1 MYIYGDIMSGVDN
14 IDSKSEKATKLD
26 ARSCKNSNMSKEELH
41 RREQEAV
48 LKIINMTSIIST
60 ADKQGNV
67 LSVND
72 KLCEVS
78 QYEREEC
85 IGQPHNM
92 FRHPDTPKNLFKELW
107 STIGNGDIFRGKIK
121 NKKKDGSPYFVD
133 AVICPI
139 LGDDG
144 KPVKYI
150 GVRYEITDEELAR
163 QELREKTQGVVD
175 AVDTAYAF
183 IEFDTKGAIITANN
197 NFLTT
202 MGYQLDDIQNKHH
215 RIFVDPSYANSSDY
229 VSFWKDLAEGKTF
242 NDEFKRIAKDGSVKW
257 LRAVYTGVKDE
268 DGHVVKV
275 VKIAT
280 DVTAQKNT
288 QQNMQG
294 VINAIDAAYAFIE
307 FDSSGT
313 IITANNNFLVT
324 MGYKLDEIQNK
335 HHRIFVDPSF
345 VNSPAYG
352 SFWKDLAEGKTFN
365 DEFKRIAKDGSEK
378 WLRAVYT
385 GVKNEAGHVVKVVKI
400 ATDITP
406 QKCKDL
412 DLLHKVDL
420 ILDVVDAAS
429 KGDLTRI
436 IDVAGTEPIDK
447 VCGGLKTFLGTLSE
461 SIQAIIKNAETLASS
476 STELSSIGQLMAS
489 NAEETSAQTN
499 IVAAAAEEVSQNIQ
513 TVAAGT
519 EELDASIKEI
529 AKNTVDAARIA
540 MQAVTYTEDA
550 NLTMEKLGS
559 SSAEIGNVIKVITSI
574 AQQTNLLALNA
585 TIEAARAGEAGKG
598 FAVVANEVKELAK
611 ETAKAT
617 EDISQ
622 KIETIQSATK
632 ESVIAIEK
640 INGIIKEINE
650 TQNTIASAVEEQS
663 ATTNEISRNVSQ
675 AAKGGSEI
683 SENIIS
689 VAQAAKETSE
699 GASNNQLAAS
709 DLSRMAVELQKI
721 LAQFRF

>member
-1 MYIYGDIMSGVDN
+1 MSSIEESVETFEQKTDGSPKLN
-14 IDSKSEKATKLD
+14 GKSA
-26 ARSCKNSNMSKEELH
+26 KNSILSDEEMH
-41 RREQEAV
+41 RREQEA
-48 LKIINMTSIIST
+48 LLNIINLTSIVST
-60 ADKQGNV
+60 ADKRGDV

-85 IGQPHNM
+85 VGKPHNM
-92 FRHPDTPKNLFKELW
+92 FRHPDMEKSVFKEVW
-107 STIGNGDIFRGKIK
+107 NTIGRGNIFRGKIK

-150 GVRYEITDEELAR
+150 GVRYEITEDELAR
-163 QELREKTQGVVD
+163 QNMQGIINAVD
-175 AVDTAYAF
+175 AAYAF
-183 IEFDTKGAIITANN
+183 IEFDPTGRIITANE
-197 NFLTT
+197 NFLAT
-202 MGYQLDDIQNKHH
+202 MGYTLDEIQNKHH
-215 RIFVDPSYANSSDY
+215 RMFVESSYANLSEY
-229 VSFWKDLAEGKTF
+229 ASFWKDLAEGKTF
-242 NDEFKRIAKDGSVKW
+242 NNEFKRIAKDS
-257 LRAVYTGVKDE
+257 
-268 DGHVVKV
+268 
-275 VKIAT
+275 
-280 DVTAQKNT
+280 
-288 QQNMQG
+288 
-294 VINAIDAAYAFIE
+294 
-307 FDSSGT
+307 
-313 IITANNNFLVT
+313 
-324 MGYKLDEIQNK
+324 
-335 HHRIFVDPSF
+335 
-345 VNSPAYG
+345 
-352 SFWKDLAEGKTFN
+352 
-365 DEFKRIAKDGSEK
+365 SEK

-385 GVKNEAGHVVKVVKI
+385 PVKDDMGRIVKVVKI
-400 ATDITP
+400 ATDITE
-406 QKCKDL
+406 QKRKDL

-429 KGDLTRI
+429 KGDLTRQ

-447 VCGGLKTFLGTLSE
+447 VCSGLKTFFETLRE
-461 SIQAIIKNAETLASS
+461 SIQSITTNAETLASS

-499 IVAAAAEEVSQNIQ
+499 LVASAAEEVSQNIQ

-529 AKNTVDAARIA
+529 AKNTVDAVRIA

-550 NLTMEKLGS
+550 NLTMEKLGN

-622 KIETIQSATK
+622 KIATIQSATK
-632 ESVIAIEK
+632 ESVIAIGK
-640 INGIIKEINE
+640 INEIIKEISE

-683 SENIIS
+683 SENVIS

-699 GASNNQLAAS
+699 GATNNQLAAS

>member
-1 MYIYGDIMSGVDN
+1 MSSIEESVEVFEQM
-14 IDSKSEKATKLD
+14 DSAPKLNGKSAKSSILSD
-26 ARSCKNSNMSKEELH
+26 EEMH
-41 RREQEAV
+41 RREQEA
-48 LKIINMTSIIST
+48 LLNIINLTSIVST
-60 ADKQGNV
+60 ADKRGDV

-85 IGQPHNM
+85 VGKPHNM
-92 FRHPDTPKNLFKELW
+92 FRHPDMEKSVFKEAW
-107 STIGNGDIFRGKIK
+107 STIGRGNIFRGKIK

-150 GVRYEITDEELAR
+150 GVRYEITEDELAR
-163 QELREKTQGVVD
+163 QNMQGIINAVD
-175 AVDTAYAF
+175 AAYAF
-183 IEFDTKGAIITANN
+183 IEFEPTGRIITANE
-197 NFLTT
+197 NFLAT
-202 MGYQLDDIQNKHH
+202 MGYTLDEIQNKHH
-215 RIFVDPSYANSSDY
+215 RMFVESSYANLSEY
-229 VSFWKDLAEGKTF
+229 ASFWKDLAEGKTF
-242 NDEFKRIAKDGSVKW
+242 NNEFKRIAKDSSERW
-257 LRAVYTGVKDE
+257 LRAVYTPVKD
-268 DGHVVKV
+268 D
-275 VKIAT
+275 
-280 DVTAQKNT
+280 
-288 QQNMQG
+288 
-294 VINAIDAAYAFIE
+294 
-307 FDSSGT
+307 
-313 IITANNNFLVT
+313 
-324 MGYKLDEIQNK
+324 MG
-335 HHRIFVDPSF
+335 RI
-345 VNSPAYG
+345 
-352 SFWKDLAEGKTFN
+352 
-365 DEFKRIAKDGSEK
+365 
-378 WLRAVYT
+378 
-385 GVKNEAGHVVKVVKI
+385 VKVVKI
-400 ATDITP
+400 ATDITE
-406 QKCKDL
+406 QKRKDL
-412 DLLHKVDL
+412 ELLHKVDL
-420 ILDVVDAAS
+420 ILEVVDAAS
-429 KGDLTRI
+429 KGDLTRQ

-447 VCGGLKTFLGTLSE
+447 VCSGLKIFFETLRE
-461 SIQAIIKNAETLASS
+461 SIQSITTNAETLASS

-499 IVAAAAEEVSQNIQ
+499 LVASAAEEVSQNIQ

-529 AKNTVDAARIA
+529 AKNTVDAVRIA

-550 NLTMEKLGS
+550 SLTMEKLGN

-622 KIETIQSATK
+622 KIATIQSATK

-640 INGIIKEINE
+640 INEIIKEISE

-683 SENIIS
+683 SENVIS

-699 GASNNQLAAS
+699 GATNNQLAAS

-721 LAQFRF
+721 LSQFRF